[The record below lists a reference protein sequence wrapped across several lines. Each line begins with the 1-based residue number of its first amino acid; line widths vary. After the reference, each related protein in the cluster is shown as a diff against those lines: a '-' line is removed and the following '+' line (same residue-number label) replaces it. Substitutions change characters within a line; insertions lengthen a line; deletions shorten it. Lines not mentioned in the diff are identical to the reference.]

1 MKIKMNRKTLFL
13 TAVWLLSSMFL
24 VSLFF
29 VSEKPVKAYT
39 NDTVEISV
47 NISLLSEITVTPAF
61 IEWLNIVP
69 GSVVSPSN
77 VDIQNTGSVNFT
89 KLWAYV
95 DSYAEEV
102 NNPLGQGNPLLY
114 AAGSFLV
121 LTNETGETGYR
132 FVNRMEWNE
141 TEKPTGMTL
150 SPSDSVSW
158 GYFRNLTDIYLWN
171 FNDSATEGECLNGSQ
186 MQFKIKTVA
195 ESLINPDRNM
205 NSNTVTG
212 TFEENT
218 TEWSS
223 WTFGS
228 GPLANYCVYIHKD
241 CKKMM
246 ITQWDWNTTLP
257 SCSKRKYITQEVFT
271 TNAIHTLGLTILVPK
286 GVPVGNTTSS
296 TLTIIAE

>member
-1 MKIKMNRKTLFL
+1 MRVRKKSIFYLAL
-13 TAVWLLSSMFL
+13 ILGLSVLLGILSFK
-24 VSLFF
+24 V
-29 VSEKPVKAYT
+29 PIIHAIT

-47 NISLLSEITVTPAF
+47 NVTSLSEIVVSPNYL
-61 IEWLNIVP
+61 EWLNIQP
-69 GSVVSPSN
+69 TQAGSIKT
-77 VDIQNTGSVNFT
+77 VDVKNTGSVNFT